1 MNVDHQVRRSY
12 LEIVCI
18 SIANEDYIKIQ
29 DTLQKFV
36 EDTGSANSDEFQIA
50 TQIKE
55 AVDAKDF
62 AKLLT
67 ISKKPIFS
75 FLETEIV
82 KSFKRAIL
90 NPPASMQGGGPVI
103 GKNADGEEKDKK
115 KVLDS
120 MML

>member
-1 MNVDHQVRRSY
+1 MKKQMSVDHQVRRSY

-18 SIANEDYIKIQ
+18 SIANEDYIKLQ
-29 DTLQKFV
+29 DTLQKFI

-62 AKLLT
+62 VKLQT

-90 NPPASMQGGGPVI
+90 NPPASM
-103 GKNADGEEKDKK
+103 
-115 KVLDS
+115 
-120 MML
+120 

>member
-1 MNVDHQVRRSY
+1 MSVDHQVRRSY

-18 SIANEDYIKIQ
+18 SIANEDYIKLQ

-62 AKLLT
+62 AKLQA

-90 NPPASMQGGGPVI
+90 NPPPSMLGGGPVI
-103 GKNADGEEKDKK
+103 GGNTDGEEKDKK